1 MGAIPRFHVRGG
13 SLTITVNGES
23 REVTDGLMLLDLLH
37 ELELR
42 AEQVAVERDL
52 HVIPRKE
59 FAACMLKEGDVLEI
73 VTLVGGGS

>member
-1 MGAIPRFHVRGG
+1 M
-13 SLTITVNGES
+13 TITVNGES
-23 REVTDGLMLLDLLH
+23 REVADGLKLLELLR

-42 AEQVAVERDL
+42 AEQVAVERNL

-59 FAACMLKEGDVLEI
+59 FPACVLQAGDVLEI